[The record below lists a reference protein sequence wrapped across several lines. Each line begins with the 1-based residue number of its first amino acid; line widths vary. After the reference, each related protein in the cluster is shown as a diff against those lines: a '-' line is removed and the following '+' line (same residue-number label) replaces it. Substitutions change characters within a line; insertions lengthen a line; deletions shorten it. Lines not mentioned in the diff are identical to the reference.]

1 MAHLI
6 LEVRVEDRKFRP
18 YDQSQCLLLPPSLR
32 EWLPDG
38 HLAVYIS
45 DVVDGLD
52 LRELIADYDSPE
64 GKGAPP
70 YHPRMLLKVLVY
82 GYATGVFSSRKLAS
96 RCVEDVGFR
105 YLSAQQEPD
114 FRTFIKFRSR
124 HIERFGGL
132 FVQVVELSRELGL
145 VKLGHLSIDGTKVKA
160 NASKHKAMSYKR
172 MLSEERKV
180 RDEIDYLLARAG
192 AVDEAEDARY
202 GEDGS
207 GESIP
212 AELARREKRLE
223 AIHAARGRLE
233 ERARERAE
241 AEAKRR
247 EEEAEERVKSGKR
260 AKRYRKDPD
269 PVPKAKEQENFT
281 DPESRIMRD
290 GATKGFMQAYN
301 GQLAVDG
308 SHQIIV
314 AEELDNN
321 ASDSGKLLGMV
332 DAAAANMGSK
342 PGYVTADGGYKSER
356 NFAGLDGRKVDG
368 YVACGREVY
377 DPGIECPRGRI
388 PRDATLTDR
397 MARKLLTKKGRQ
409 RYRKRKHTV
418 EPVVGWIKSVLGFR
432 QFSLRGQRKASG
444 EWALVTTA
452 LNLRRMAVLCRP

>member
-6 LEVRVEDRKFRP
+6 LGVRMENRKFRP

-64 GKGAPP
+64 GKGGPP
-70 YHPRMLLKVLVY
+70 YHPRMLLKVLIY
-82 GYATGVFSSRKLAS
+82 GYATGVFSSRKLAA

-105 YLSAQQEPD
+105 YLSAQQVPD

-124 HIERFGGL
+124 HIERFRDL

-160 NASKHKAMSYKR
+160 NASKHKAMSYGR
-172 MLSEERKV
+172 MLREERKL
-180 RDEIDYLLARAG
+180 RGEIDELLARAG

-202 GEDGS
+202 GENGS

-212 AELARREKRLE
+212 AELARREHRLEVIRAARVRLE
-223 AIHAARGRLE
+223 A
-233 ERARERAE
+233 RARERAE
-241 AEAKRR
+241 AEVKRR
-247 EEEAEERVKSGKR
+247 EAEAEELEKSGER
-260 AKRYRKDPD
+260 PKRYRKEPD
-269 PVPKAKEQENFT
+269 PEPKAKEQENFT

-290 GATKGFMQAYN
+290 GATKGFVQAYN

-308 SHQIIV
+308 KHQIIV
-314 AEELDNN
+314 AAELDNN
-321 ASDSGKLLGMV
+321 ASDNEKLLPMV
-332 DAAAANMGSK
+332 DAAVANAGGK
-342 PGYVTADGGYKSER
+342 PAYMTADGGYKSEE
-356 NFAGLDGRKVDG
+356 NFAGLVEREVDG

-377 DPGIECPRGRI
+377 DPRIKCPRGRI
-388 PRDATLTDR
+388 PKDVTLTER
-397 MARKLLTKKGRQ
+397 MARKLLTKRGRQ
-409 RYRKRKHTV
+409 RYRKRKHTT
-418 EPVVGWIKSVLGFR
+418 EPVIGWIKWVLGFR
-432 QFSLRGQRKASG
+432 QFSMRGVRKTSG
-444 EWALVTTA
+444 EWALVSTA
-452 LNLRRMAVLCRP
+452 LNLRRMAVLRPT

>member
-1 MAHLI
+1 M
-6 LEVRVEDRKFRP
+6 ESRKFRP

-52 LRELIADYDSPE
+52 LRALIADYDSPE

-70 YHPRMLLKVLVY
+70 YHPRMLLKVLIY
-82 GYATGVFSSRKLAS
+82 GYATGVFSSRKLAA

-105 YLSAQQEPD
+105 YLSAQQVPD

-124 HIERFGGL
+124 HIERFRGL
-132 FVQVVELSRELGL
+132 FVQVVAMSRELGL

-172 MLSEERKV
+172 MLSEERKL
-180 RDEIDYLLARAG
+180 RDEIDDLLARAG
-192 AVDEAEDARY
+192 AVDEAEDTRY

-212 AELARREKRLE
+212 AELGRREQRLA
-223 AIHAARGRLE
+223 AIRAARGRLE
-233 ERARERAE
+233 ARARARA
-241 AEAKRR
+241 AEESTRR
-247 EEEAEERVKSGKR
+247 EGEAEEREQSGETP
-260 AKRYRKDPD
+260 KRYRKDPD

-290 GATKGFMQAYN
+290 GATKGFVQAYN
-301 GQLAVDG
+301 GQLAVDAK
-308 SHQIIV
+308 HQIIV
-314 AEELDNN
+314 AEVLDNN
-321 ASDSGKLLGMV
+321 ASDSGKLLPMV
-332 DAAAANMGSK
+332 DAAVANAGGK
-342 PGYVTADGGYKSER
+342 PGYVTADGGYKSES
-356 NFAGLDGRKVDG
+356 NFAGLDEREVDG

-377 DPGIECPRGRI
+377 DPGVKCPRGRI
-388 PRDATLTDR
+388 PKDATLTER
-397 MARKLLTKKGRQ
+397 MARKLLTKRGRG

-418 EPVVGWIKSVLGFR
+418 EPVIGWIKSVVGFR

-452 LNLRRMAVLCRP
+452 LNLRRMAVLCRT